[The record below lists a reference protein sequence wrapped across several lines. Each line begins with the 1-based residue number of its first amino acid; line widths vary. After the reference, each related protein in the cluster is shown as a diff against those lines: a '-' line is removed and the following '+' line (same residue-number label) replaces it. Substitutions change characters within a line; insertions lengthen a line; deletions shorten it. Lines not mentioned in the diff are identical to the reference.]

1 MTVAFV
7 FPGQGSQEVGMGRAL
22 CERSSAARAVFDRA
36 DRALDGTSPDTT
48 PLSTLCF
55 DGPAEKLT
63 LTENT
68 QPAILTT
75 SIAALEALR
84 ERLPALTPALVA
96 GHSLGEYSA
105 LVCAGA
111 ISFEDTARLVRL
123 RGRAMQEAVPVGEGA
138 MAAIMGVEPDA
149 LSALCARTIE
159 ALPSRVVSPAN
170 YNAPGQIVVAGHAD
184 AVAKLSQLVGES
196 GGRAIPLKVSAP
208 FHCALMKPA
217 ADRVRE
223 ALERITMRDLAVPVV
238 ANFDAA
244 ANSDAARARQLLVDQ
259 VAGAVRWE
267 QTIRQMVE
275 RGVSTFV
282 EIGPGKVL
290 AGLIKRIHRPAVVHN
305 VFDPA
310 TLDATVSAL
319 SANS

>member
-22 CERSSAARAVFDRA
+22 CERSVAARAVFERA
-36 DRALDGTSPDTT
+36 DRALEGSSTDATL
-48 PLSTLCF
+48 LSSLCF
-55 DGPAEKLT
+55 EGPVEKLT

-75 SIAALEALR
+75 SVAALEALR
-84 ERLPALTPALVA
+84 ERLPKLSPSLVA

-111 ISFEDTARLVRL
+111 ISFEDTVRLVRL

-138 MAAIMGVEPDA
+138 MAAIMGTDPDA
-149 LSALCARTIE
+149 LTALCARASEELSGRI
-159 ALPSRVVSPAN
+159 VSPAN

-184 AVAKLSQLVGES
+184 AVAKLSQLVGDA

-223 ALERITMRDLAVPVV
+223 ALERVTMNELVVPVV
-238 ANFDAA
+238 ANFDALE
-244 ANSDAARARQLLVDQ
+244 NRDATRARQLLVDQ

-267 QTIRQMVE
+267 QTIKRMVE
-275 RGVSTFV
+275 RGVTTFV

-290 AGLIKRIHRPAVVHN
+290 AGLIKRVHRPAVVHN

-310 TLDATVSAL
+310 SLDATVAAL
-319 SANS
+319 AAIA